1 MGRRRQ
7 CIDQVVTDLCL
18 GHYQVGLVRI
28 NEELDQL
35 RDHDEIVA
43 LLELKNILVRL
54 RLKAEEQRSIGPT
67 RHSDALPHGFTLE
80 MLDVVQKV
88 LRCRNHYEVLRVSH
102 HATYSEVKRAYHKLA
117 LRLHPDKNLCPG
129 AEPAFRRISEAA
141 DCLTDC
147 QKRIEYNIVTAVGDC
162 FGQRRSEYED
172 YLNAT
177 TEKEQ
182 EQEKEESDLPGE
194 DPRDVY
200 HRKPYQPANQRKPQR
215 QTYYQTEQLVI
226 GVLAS
231 LVFLFITLHYI
242 AASPVYSF
250 SQTSTHSL
258 RRISQTHHIAY
269 YLSPAS
275 VAKYTDQKLARLEQ
289 EIEQVYIADLKQ
301 NCKQERSLRDTMLLR
316 ARQGN
321 NAKLREHAIQM
332 PTPACHALL
341 QLGLIPGPRPLLLE
355 SGSGEDQRLQPL
367 ELD

>member
-1 MGRRRQ
+1 ARSMSPPKRQ
-7 CIDQVVTDLCL
+7 CLDQVVNDLCL
-18 GHYQVGLVRI
+18 GHYQMGLIRI

-35 RDHDEIVA
+35 RDHDQIVA

-54 RLKAEEQRSIGPT
+54 RLELKAEEQRSIGPT
-67 RHSDALPHGFTLE
+67 RHSDALPHGFSLE

-129 AEPAFRRISEAA
+129 AEQAFRRISEAA

-177 TEKEQ
+177 KEKER
-182 EQEKEESDLPGE
+182 EDSDPPGDE
-194 DPRDVY
+194 AREL

-215 QTYYQTEQLVI
+215 QSYYQTEQLVI

-242 AASPVYSF
+242 AAAPVYSF
-250 SQTSTHSL
+250 SQTSTHSR
-258 RRISQTHHIAY
+258 RRISQTHHVAY
-269 YLSPAS
+269 YISPS
-275 VAKYTDQKLARLEQ
+275 ILAKYTGQKLAKLER
-289 EIEQVYIADLKQ
+289 EIEEVYISELKQ

-321 NAKLREHAIQM
+321 NAKLREHAMQM
-332 PTPACHALL
+332 QTPACHALL
-341 QLGLIPGPRPLLLE
+341 QLGLIAPRPLLLE
-355 SGSGEDQRLQPL
+355 SGGASGEDQRL
-367 ELD
+367 